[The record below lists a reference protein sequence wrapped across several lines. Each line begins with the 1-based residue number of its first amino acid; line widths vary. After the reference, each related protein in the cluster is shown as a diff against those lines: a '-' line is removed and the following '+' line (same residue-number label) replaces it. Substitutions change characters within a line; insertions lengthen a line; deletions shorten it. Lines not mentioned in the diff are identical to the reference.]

1 MLVFKVKL
9 FEGFLCSKSML
20 GGLFQESY
28 LSLCSCNQSI
38 EINFGDW
45 MNFELLSNSV
55 SLWWIPLSGEYFKP
69 CILSLTTLGG
79 EFFCI
84 LLLFAVVVSL

>member
-1 MLVFKVKL
+1 
-9 FEGFLCSKSML
+9 
-20 GGLFQESY
+20 
-28 LSLCSCNQSI
+28 
-38 EINFGDW
+38 

-69 CILSLTTLGG
+69 CILSLITLDG

-84 LLLFAVVVSL
+84 FLLFAMVVSL